1 MLNPALVLAIT
12 IDINPV
18 AFSLGPVDIHWYGL
32 AYVAAILVGLRFIRP
47 YAAKRG
53 VSEEQFDSLVIACA
67 IAGFAGGRLYYV
79 IQNDPGSYLR
89 EPWRVIEVWN
99 GGMAFFGA
107 IFAVLLTLIV
117 VSAMRKWPVW
127 PLLDAAALFA
137 MIGQPIGRLGN
148 VANGDILGPP
158 SDVPWAV
165 IYPHPDSFAP
175 SPTTAYHPAMFYEML
190 ANFAILAILLP
201 LRNRLPSGVFA
212 LAYLVAYAVSQVV
225 VFIWRSEP
233 TVLFGLRQAQVTA
246 IAVLAIAVLAIVIRL
261 RMIAA
266 GGRTGQA
273 A

>member
-1 MLNPALVLAIT
+1 MLAIT

-53 VSEEQFDSLVIACA
+53 VSEEQFDTLVIACA

-79 IQNDPGSYLR
+79 IQNDPGDYLR
-89 EPWRVIEVWN
+89 EPWRVLEVWN

-117 VSAMRKWPVW
+117 ASAWQKWSPW
-127 PLLDAAALFA
+127 PLLDTAALFA

-148 VANGDILGPP
+148 VANGDILGAPT
-158 SDVPWAV
+158 DLPWGV

-175 SPTTAYHPAMFYEML
+175 DPATAYHPAMIYEML
-190 ANFAILAILLP
+190 ANFVLLAVLLP
-201 LRNRLPSGVFA
+201 FRNRLPSGMFA
-212 LAYLVAYAVSQVV
+212 LAYLAGYAISQLV

-233 TVLFGLRQAQVTA
+233 TLMFGLRQGQLTAVVVLVVAVVVMFLRRQVVA
-246 IAVLAIAVLAIVIRL
+246 KGEQAG
-261 RMIAA
+261 AA
-266 GGRTGQA
+266 R
-273 A
+273 